1 MALLVP
7 CIKGRIGSTDY
18 YQATMPARELVTG
31 ARPASELDEWAS
43 MGIEERMQRELDMKR
58 VLQEIAPYIARSE
71 DRFFGSVIVLVY
83 KGNIEFEGILALNI
97 KVPAAYN
104 AVAGNIGFLTIDGG
118 SLIVLDGQHRLAA
131 LEKVIR
137 GDVKGPY
144 ALDVPEDKI
153 SVIFID
159 HESSQKT
166 RRIFN
171 KVNRYAKT
179 TSRGDN
185 IITSEDDGYAVIS
198 RFLLEPDNCLGNR
211 DSEDKITLVNWISN
225 TLSGRSTKLTT
236 ISAVYETVRFILG
249 AFNHTLT
256 DLQIRPTDEELMEY
270 QELAQGFW
278 TTVLNNV
285 KPYQDALANP
295 EGIPEMRADDQPFSL
310 LFKPAV
316 QIAFFQALARIVAEK
331 WLTLEEATTRANSID
346 WCMKSKMWVD
356 IIMRSSGS
364 IDATKDAREITA
376 LLITY
381 LLAADK
387 MSAAV
392 RDKIE
397 MDFNKRKNYSY
408 DNPEPGEKPEPL
420 PKPVVSV

>member
-1 MALLVP
+1 
-7 CIKGRIGSTDY
+7 
-18 YQATMPARELVTG
+18 
-31 ARPASELDEWAS
+31 

-58 VLQEIAPYIARSE
+58 VMQEIAPYIARSE

-104 AVAGNIGFLTIDGG
+104 AVAGSIGFLTIDGG

-131 LEKVIR
+131 LEKVIK
-137 GDVKGPY
+137 GEVKGPY

-153 SVIFID
+153 SVIFIG

-171 KVNRYAKT
+171 KVNRYAKN

-185 IITSEDDGYAVIS
+185 IITSEDDGYAIVS
-198 RFLLEPDNCLGNR
+198 RFLLEPDNCLGKR
-211 DSEDKITLVNWISN
+211 DSEGKIDLVNWNSN

-236 ISAVYETVRFILG
+236 ISAVYETVKFILG
-249 AFNHTLT
+249 ASGHALT
-256 DLQIRPTDEELMEY
+256 DLQIRPTDEELGEY
-270 QELAQGFW
+270 QTLADDFW
-278 TTVLNNV
+278 TIVLNNV
-285 KPYQDALANP
+285 KPYKTALANP
-295 EGIPEMRADDQPFSL
+295 EDIPAMRADDQPFSL
-310 LFKPAV
+310 LFKPAA
-316 QIAFFQALARIVAEK
+316 QIAFFQALASIIAEK

-364 IDATKDAREITA
+364 IDATKDARDIA
-376 LLITY
+376 ARLIMY
-381 LLAADK
+381 LVAADK
-387 MSAAV
+387 MNAAE
-392 RDKIE
+392 RGKLE
-397 MDFNKRKNYSY
+397 KDFNTRRNYDY
-408 DNPEPGEKPEPL
+408 DNPELGEKPEPL